1 MRRALKA
8 NQPTRGH
15 GALEAYLARK
25 RAQRANQL
33 IPEQQRRGRLLDVGC
48 GSYPY
53 FLATTPFA
61 EKWGIDQIFDAES
74 TLQLDDGRV
83 VLIPFDV
90 QRDVSLPFATD
101 FFSVVTMLA
110 VFEHIEPAKL
120 KFLLGEVHRVLQPGG
135 TFVMTTPS
143 SWTNWLLKLMAR
155 VGLVSRAEIDEH
167 KDTYAQ
173 REIRSTI
180 EGAGFDPGK
189 VTSGSFEVGAN
200 LWATATK

>member
-1 MRRALKA
+1 MTRALKA
-8 NQPTRGH
+8 DPPTRGH

-25 RAQRANQL
+25 RAQKANQL

-53 FLATTPFA
+53 FLTTTRFA
-61 EKWGIDQIFDAES
+61 EKWGIDQVFHAES
-74 TLQLDDGRV
+74 TLRLDSGRV
-83 VLIPFDV
+83 ALIPFDL
-90 QRDVSLPFATD
+90 QRDASLPFAAD

-110 VFEHIEPAKL
+110 VFEHIEPARL
-120 KFLLGEVHRVLQPGG
+120 KFLLGEVHRVLQAGG

-143 SWTNWLLKLMAR
+143 SWTDWLLKLMAR
-155 VGLVSRAEIDEH
+155 VGLVSRAEIEEH
-167 KDTYAQ
+167 KDTYTPG
-173 REIRSTI
+173 EIRTAI

-189 VTSGSFEVGAN
+189 VTSGSFEIGAN

>member
-110 VFEHIEPAKL
+110 VFEHIEPTKL